1 MGRPLSDYMST
12 MSEYPEYSLV
22 AVAPGNQIEG
32 YITAINVG
40 EGLEKHCEIK
50 EMHYLRG
57 DMAEMLLKTV
67 EETADNMHN
76 VYYLEVDL
84 HSDNQKYLELFNKVG
99 YTCSKEYYDVI
110 RGDLSSRNTC
120 PVEAC
125 ISWQKLQQPVL
136 ASKTGLSVPSSTSP
150 SDVITDGDMH
160 IHLNSDSGIQ
170 KYMINSTSK

>member
-1 MGRPLSDYMST
+1 MTTIREICCNDLLGMTNMMMGQESMSRPLSDYMST

-84 HSDNQKYLELFNKVG
+84 QSDNEKYLTLFKKIG

-110 RGDLSSRNTC
+110 HGELVNKTVLKKYLSGGG
-120 PVEAC
+120 
-125 ISWQKLQQPVL
+125 LHLL
-136 ASKTGLSVPSSTSP
+136 AETAATSTA
-150 SDVITDGDMH
+150 I
-160 IHLNSDSGIQ
+160 
-170 KYMINSTSK
+170 

>member
-1 MGRPLSDYMST
+1 MTTIREICCNDLLAITHMMMGTQESMGRPLSDYMST

-76 VYYLEVDL
+76 VYLEVDL
-84 HSDNQKYLELFNKVG
+84 HSDNQKYLELFNKIG
-99 YTCSKEYYDVI
+99 YTCNKEYYDVI
-110 RGDLSSRNTC
+110 HGELVNKTKLRKYLSGGG
-120 PVEAC
+120 
-125 ISWQKLQQPVL
+125 LHLL
-136 ASKTGLSVPSSTSP
+136 AETAATSTG
-150 SDVITDGDMH
+150 I
-160 IHLNSDSGIQ
+160 
-170 KYMINSTSK
+170 